1 MRYRQDIMRDI
12 SVLTARMASNRKTAD
27 NTASSKTAG
36 ICDAVYPSME
46 RQLGELYAELFTAKE
61 RPVRDTGFQLPDGA
75 TPAPQNIMSRE
86 GPLNEWELEELEIPA
101 FLRR

>member
-1 MRYRQDIMRDI
+1 MRDI

-46 RQLGELYAELFTAKE
+46 RELGALYAELFTAKE
-61 RPVRDTGFQLPDGA
+61 RPAREAAWQLPDGCTA
-75 TPAPQNIMSRE
+75 APQNIMTRKE
-86 GPLNEWELEELEIPA
+86 PLNEWELEELEIPA
-101 FLRR
+101 FLKRS